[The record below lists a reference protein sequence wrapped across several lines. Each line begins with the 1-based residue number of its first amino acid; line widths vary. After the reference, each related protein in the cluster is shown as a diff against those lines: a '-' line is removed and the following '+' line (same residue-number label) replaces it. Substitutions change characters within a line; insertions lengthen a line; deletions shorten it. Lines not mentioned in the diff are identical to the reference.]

1 MSDENAAPVVADANT
16 LAPVEPLATSFLS
29 KILLSLSLI
38 LALLSSAST
47 AYLWSLWQQ
56 DQAMQSARSPPANA
70 EVRVLQ
76 DRIAAL
82 SSDLEQVKKAL
93 DVFKAED
100 EAILHRMQVDARALY
115 ESHNIY
121 KDQIQKQLQSLKE
134 SRNPPI
140 QPVKIKIEKRNR
152 SKVTW

>member
-1 MSDENAAPVVADANT
+1 
-16 LAPVEPLATSFLS
+16 
-29 KILLSLSLI
+29 
-38 LALLSSAST
+38 
-47 AYLWSLWQQ
+47 
-56 DQAMQSARSPPANA
+56 MQSARLPPANA

-134 SRNPPI
+134 SRNPPTP
-140 QPVKIKIEKRNR
+140 PVKIKIEKRNR